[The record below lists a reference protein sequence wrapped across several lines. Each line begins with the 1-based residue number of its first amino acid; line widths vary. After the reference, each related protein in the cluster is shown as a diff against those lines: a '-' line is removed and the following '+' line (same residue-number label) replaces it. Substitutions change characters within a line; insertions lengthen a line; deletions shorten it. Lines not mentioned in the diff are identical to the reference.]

1 MREAIRRSNN
11 VFGGAAVTFLL
22 ISAAPTP
29 SHALVVASQVNISGA
44 FNFSDLVGVNP
55 VGDGA
60 PIGSTGSYS
69 GGLYDQFGAVSVTPS
84 SGTTVTAAQGAFTY
98 NVPFI
103 GGPAAANPDE
113 FSRLLPLNSSLTGSW
128 TLTATNP
135 SLTSGV
141 ADTPSLTVLTPPSLV
156 TGVTLS
162 GSQTAPTVTWLVPA
176 GSSATAQTVFLF
188 DLSPGSPH
196 EAIYKGPEVGPG
208 VNTYTIPAGHLAA
221 GGLYSISVQSDVL
234 SNGLTGVLESRT
246 RSFSANFLATTGTF
260 PRPIVLPTVS
270 STLSAY
276 GGPIFEFNTPVTAG
290 TPISIDP
297 PAATGFIYEI
307 GTGDPNFASVELPAV
322 QNPNPYD
329 LYLWNGSKFVFDT
342 TLNPNT
348 VFDFGGNGVSE
359 FEILGI
365 ASTVGLDPNSAT
377 DFVTTLTFE
386 GSGTFTGTMTPV
398 ISVPEPSTWAMLLI
412 GLAGLGF
419 AGSRRN
425 LGIAG
430 IAGKAGNF

>member
-1 MREAIRRSNN
+1 MRDAIRRSNN

-22 ISAAPTP
+22 ISAAATP
-29 SHALVVASQVNISGA
+29 SPAGTAPSQIVISGA
-44 FNFSDLVGVNP
+44 FNFSDWIGVNP
-55 VGDGA
+55 IGNGA
-60 PIGSTGSYS
+60 PIGSTGFYS

-84 SGTTVTAAQGAFTY
+84 SGTTVTAAQGGYTY
-98 NVPFI
+98 NVSFI

-113 FSRLLPLNSSLTGSW
+113 FSRNLPLNTSLTGSW
-128 TLTATNP
+128 TLTAGNS
-135 SLTSGV
+135 SLTSAV
-141 ADTPSLTVLTPPSLV
+141 ADTPSLTVLTPPPLV
-156 TGVTLS
+156 KSITPS
-162 GSQTAPTVTWLVPA
+162 GSETAPTVSWSVPA
-176 GSSATAQTVFLF
+176 GSDATAETVFVF
-188 DLSPGSPH
+188 DRSPGSPT
-196 EAIYKGPEVGPG
+196 EAIYKGPSLNPG
-208 VNTYTIPAGHLAA
+208 ANTYTIPTGYLSAGS
-221 GGLYSISVQSDVL
+221 LYSISVQSDIN
-234 SNGLTGVLESRT
+234 SNGLTGILEARS
-246 RSFSANFLATTGTF
+246 RSFSVSYTATAGTF
-260 PRPIVLPTVS
+260 PHPVVLPSVS
-270 STLSAY
+270 STLSGY
-276 GGPIFEFNTPVTAG
+276 GGPIFEFNTPVTSG
-290 TPISIDP
+290 VPIYIDP

-307 GTGDPNFASVELPAV
+307 GAGDPNFASVELPAV

-365 ASTVGLDPNSAT
+365 ASSVGLNPNSGT

-419 AGSRRN
+419 AGSRRAMRPSA
-425 LGIAG
+425 LPA
-430 IAGKAGNF
+430 